1 MLPLGAAFGGAGT
14 AVIQL
19 ANCLRC
25 NAWPHTNLI
34 LRSTLRCQVVVCNNI
49 HSQLNRTMTFHSPSV
64 AFLFPG
70 QGSQSVGM
78 GKELAAMYP
87 VARETFDEAD
97 AALGYKLSHLCFE
110 GPEDQLKLTEI
121 TQPAILTISVAA
133 WRVLQSQGIVPS
145 YVAGHSLGEYSAHV
159 AAGTLA
165 FTDAVRTVRN
175 RGKYMQE
182 AVPVGVGAMA
192 AVLVLAADK
201 LQLVCEEAAQGE
213 ICCAANLNSPDQT
226 VISGSKAAV
235 ERAAEL
241 AKKQGAKRA
250 IMLPVSAPFH
260 CALMQPA
267 QDRLAADLAA
277 LTFHNPEIPVMGNVD
292 ASLVTTGEQARDALI
307 RQVTGAVQWHKSM
320 RGLVGLGV
328 QNFVEVG
335 PGKVLCGL
343 MKQIDKSRSCFNVE
357 DEASLQ
363 KTVSHLSPAS
373 PKPD

>member
-1 MLPLGAAFGGAGT
+1 MT
-14 AVIQL
+14 A
-19 ANCLRC
+19 
-25 NAWPHTNLI
+25 
-34 LRSTLRCQVVVCNNI
+34 
-49 HSQLNRTMTFHSPSV
+49 HSSAT

-78 GKELAAMYP
+78 GKDLAAMYP

-97 AALGYKLSHLCFE
+97 EALGYKISQLCFE
-110 GPEDQLKLTEI
+110 GPEDRLKLTEI
-121 TQPAILTISVAA
+121 TQPAILTVSVAA
-133 WRVLQSQGIVPS
+133 WRVLQSQGITPD

-159 AAGTLA
+159 AAGTLS

-182 AVPVGVGAMA
+182 AVPVGVGGMA
-192 AVLVLAADK
+192 AVLALPIEKVLEA
-201 LQLVCEEAAQGE
+201 CEEAAQGE
-213 ICCAANLNSPDQT
+213 VCCAANLNSPDQT

-241 AKKQGAKRA
+241 AKQKGAKRA

-277 LTFHNPEIPVMGNVD
+277 LEFHTPQFPVMCNVD
-292 ASLVTTGEQARDALI
+292 AALVTSAEQARDALI
-307 RQVTGAVQWHKSM
+307 RQVTGAVQWDKSM
-320 RGLVGLGV
+320 RGLVALGV
-328 QNFVEVG
+328 KNFVEVG

-343 MKQIDKSRSCFNVE
+343 MKQIDRSLACSNVE

-363 KTVSHLSPAS
+363 KTLNHFSPAS
-373 PKPD
+373 PKAE